1 VGEHRQRLR
10 AQGMRPIQI
19 WVLMLIVQDRAFT
32 ERDSVTMCMSSSDP
46 TDLPVF
52 RISVEPTPEPENG
65 LRTTSR
71 LMVDTVTTVPRSTLG
86 HCIGALA
93 DGNRLRLNRSL
104 LVFLGLAR

>member
-1 VGEHRQRLR
+1 VREHRQRLR
-10 AQGMRPIQI
+10 AKGMRPIQL
-19 WVLMLIVQDRAFT
+19 WVLVLIAQDRAFT

-52 RISVEPTPEPENG
+52 RISVEPTPENG
-65 LRTTSR
+65 LRITSR

>member
-1 VGEHRQRLR
+1 MREHRQRLR
-10 AQGMRPIQI
+10 AQGRRPIQI
-19 WVLMLIVQDRAFT
+19 WVLMLIVQEDGFA
-32 ERDSVTMCMSSSDP
+32 ERDSVTVCLISSDP

-52 RISVEPTPEPENG
+52 RISVEPTPENG

-104 LVFLGLAR
+104 LVFLGLAC

>member
-1 VGEHRQRLR
+1 LHEHRQQLR
-10 AQGMRPIQI
+10 GKGMRPIQI
-19 WVLMLIVQDRAFT
+19 WVLVLIVQEDGFA

-52 RISVEPTPEPENG
+52 RIAVEPTPENG
-65 LRTTSR
+65 LRITSR